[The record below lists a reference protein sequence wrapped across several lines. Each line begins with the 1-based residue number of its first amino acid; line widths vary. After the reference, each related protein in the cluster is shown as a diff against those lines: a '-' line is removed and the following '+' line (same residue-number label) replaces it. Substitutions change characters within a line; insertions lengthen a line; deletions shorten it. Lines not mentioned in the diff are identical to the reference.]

1 MPIAKKLIKF
11 LSKIKYEPISHR
23 TVYTAFDKAKTL
35 RVPEK
40 IVGKTLVV
48 KMDGNFALVLIPANK
63 ILDIK
68 KFLKTANSWQKQ
80 RIIKNS
86 HGRIRPEQIPSG
98 LYGAGISRGQRPSER
113 FSHAEFASEVWMK
126 KNLKGVK
133 VGAIPP
139 LGDLWG
145 LSTFV
150 EKSLI
155 DQPKIVIN
163 GGDYNSSIKIGSA
176 SLKKLI
182 PDLVIGSFGKTRK

>member
-1 MPIAKKLIKF
+1 MPLAKKLIKF

-23 TVYTAFDKAKTL
+23 TVYTAFDKAQTL

-40 IVGKTLVV
+40 TVGKTLVI
-48 KMDGNFALVLIPANK
+48 KMDGGFALVLISAHQ
-63 ILDIK
+63 ILDKLKFKKIVNDWRRKKEEKPIK
-68 KFLKTANSWQKQ
+68 EIN
-80 RIIKNS
+80 
-86 HGRIRPEQIPSG
+86 
-98 LYGAGISRGQRPSER
+98 
-113 FSHAEFASEVWMK
+113 FATEAWMK
-126 KNLKGVK
+126 KNLKGAR

-139 LGDLWG
+139 LGNLWPLARRGQRPGGG
-145 LSTFV
+145 LPTFI

-163 GGDYNSSIKIGSA
+163 GGNYNSSIKIGPA